1 MAENVKS
8 KIERA
13 QNTIKHFEDKAR
25 REAQHAKTDYKN
37 KVKHLANEKMARDRV
52 SSCKESLKK
61 LQKENKQ

>member
-37 KVKHLANEKMARDRV
+37 EDKHLANEKMARDRINN
-52 SSCKESLKK
+52 CEDSLRK
-61 LQKENKQ
+61 LEEN